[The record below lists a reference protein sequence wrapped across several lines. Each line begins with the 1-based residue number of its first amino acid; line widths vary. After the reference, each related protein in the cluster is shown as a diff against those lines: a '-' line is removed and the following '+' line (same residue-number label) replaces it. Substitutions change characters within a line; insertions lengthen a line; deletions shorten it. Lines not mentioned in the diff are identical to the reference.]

1 MGDFLK
7 SDQKQNQKTN
17 KKGAKQKM
25 QNKWTDQ
32 TMYFRK
38 GNSCVRLHQ
47 LSCDE
52 LRTLPVNTWVY
63 IRLKRKD
70 DTFAKP
76 PESTWYRSFP
86 QVGSSET
93 LFRFGTPCLPYS
105 LPYGTYGE
113 EWTAYLMPDIS
124 FSAL

>member
-1 MGDFLK
+1 
-7 SDQKQNQKTN
+7 
-17 KKGAKQKM
+17 M

-38 GNSCVRLHQ
+38 GNSCDRLHQ

-70 DTFAKP
+70 DTFA
-76 PESTWYRSFP
+76 
-86 QVGSSET
+86 
-93 LFRFGTPCLPYS
+93 
-105 LPYGTYGE
+105 
-113 EWTAYLMPDIS
+113 
-124 FSAL
+124 